1 MKPDGVS
8 LLPRMAPV
16 GRKAFK
22 VSTLIQLMLSPLF
35 PVMIFMFLSVRFVP
49 FMFLPAAMIEIL
61 RRCGAPPSRVIALQ
75 FLRRLPR
82 RQTVR

>member
-8 LLPRMAPV
+8 LLPRMALLGGKV
-16 GRKAFK
+16 LK

-35 PVMIFMFLSVRFVP
+35 PVMIFMFL
-49 FMFLPAAMIEIL
+49 PAAMIEIL
-61 RRCGAPPSRVIALQ
+61 RRCSAPPSRVIALQ